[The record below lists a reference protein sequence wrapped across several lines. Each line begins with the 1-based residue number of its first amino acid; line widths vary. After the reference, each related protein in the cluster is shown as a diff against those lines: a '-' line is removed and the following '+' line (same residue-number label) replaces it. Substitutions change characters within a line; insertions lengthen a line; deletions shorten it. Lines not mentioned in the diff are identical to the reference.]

1 MKARGRLAILWCAL
15 IALLGLP
22 GGANGAAI
30 DGAEIR
36 VSIFEVG
43 GSDGYEVVVSSWR
56 EGDTPGDAVVQA
68 VNDPFQSIYSV
79 PANAAPGV
87 HATFGSLGQ
96 VDVSFEQRRKEID
109 RPSKGCR
116 SITEEGVFRGTF
128 RFVGENGYFSSEAV
142 DPEGEIW
149 RLPDG
154 FCVFEEFRRARPA
167 IPGFRKTALAA
178 VGTEGKRTVSF
189 QATRLHLEQETLFTG
204 SLRERVGQMRVERS
218 ATVSGGKE
226 TFLSSKRSRASVRPP
241 WPFDG
246 SARFRDPAR
255 RPASWTGSLSVPLPG
270 VPPVALTGSDF
281 TAKLCP
287 GVSILSR
294 CLRGTPGLLRYGSGS
309 HSQPLALARLSS
321 LR

>member
-1 MKARGRLAILWCAL
+1 MSILGCAL

-22 GGANGAAI
+22 GVANGAAK

-36 VSIFEVG
+36 VSTFEVE
-43 GSDGYEVVVSSWR
+43 GSNGYEVLVSSWR

-68 VNDPFQSIYSV
+68 VNDPFQAIYSV
-79 PANAAPGV
+79 PANAVPGV
-87 HATFGSLGQ
+87 HATFGPLGQ
-96 VDVSFEQRRKEID
+96 VDVGFEPRRKEID

-116 SITEEGVFRGTF
+116 SITEEGIFRGTF
-128 RFVGENGYFSSEAV
+128 RFAGENGYFSSEAV
-142 DPEGEIW
+142 DPKGEIW

-154 FCVFEEFRRARPA
+154 FCIFEDFRRARPA
-167 IPGFRKTALAA
+167 IPGFRKTAFAALA
-178 VGTEGKRTVSF
+178 TEGKRTVSF
-189 QATRLHLEQETLFTG
+189 QATRLHLEQKTLFTG
-204 SLRERVGQMRVERS
+204 ALREWVGQMKVERS
-218 ATVSGGKE
+218 ATVSGGKG

-241 WPFDG
+241 WPFEG
-246 SARFRDPAR
+246 SASFRDPAKG
-255 RPASWTGSLSVPLPG
+255 PASWTGSLSVPLPG
-270 VPPVALTGSDF
+270 LPPVALTGDGF

-287 GVSILSR
+287 GVSILAK